1 MKTKGLLLLRTL
13 LVFSAMGFLLGGQA
27 RAFTLFET
35 PDDMDHTILNT
46 ISGAK
51 KSVEVEVYELTDA
64 DIISALIAKSKEGVS
79 VRVILNPKG
88 AGKNAV
94 ATNAPAVAQ
103 LEAAGVPVEYSQTK
117 VAGGTY
123 DPTHFQFDHA
133 KIVVADAGDPAQV
146 ALITTINFSPGYVGV
161 VVNGS
166 VSLNFGVVD
175 TDAGDITYLAKMFDC
190 DWTKTQVSPPDG
202 TDLVISP
209 INARA
214 TLLAEINGAKK
225 TIHLFNQELG
235 DKQIIQALVDALGRK
250 VEVKGLVSFNL
261 TYAANVKPILAAG
274 GQILAL
280 PAAPLYE
287 HAKAA
292 VFDGDLVY
300 VGSVNYTKTSMDK
313 NREVGIELKDPAI
326 ASQLEGYFTKYWPDG
341 VPVTAVATPY

>member
-1 MKTKGLLLLRTL
+1 MKSKGLLLLT
-13 LVFSAMGFLLGGQA
+13 FIAIGIFLGG
-27 RAFTLFET
+27 RACAFSLFET
-35 PDDMDHTILNT
+35 PDDMDHTIVNT

-51 KSVEVEVYELTDA
+51 KSVDVEVYELTDA
-64 DIISALIAKSKEGVS
+64 DIISALIAKSKEGAS

-88 AGKNAV
+88 AGKNSV
-94 ATNAPAVAQ
+94 ATNAPAMEQ
-103 LEAAGVPVEYSQTK
+103 LKAAGVPVQYSQTK

-133 KIVVADAGDPAQV
+133 KIVVADAGEAGQV
-146 ALITTINFSPGYVGV
+146 ALITTINFSPGYLGV

-166 VSLNFGVVD
+166 VSLNFGIVD
-175 TDAGDITYLAKMFDC
+175 TEAGDVAYLAKMFDC
-190 DWTKTQVSPPDG
+190 DWTKTQVAPPDG

-209 INARA
+209 INARSK
-214 TLLAEINGAKK
+214 LLAEIKGARK

-235 DKQIIQALVDALGRK
+235 DKQIIQALVEALGRK

-261 TYAANVKPILAAG
+261 TYAASVKPILEAG
-274 GQILAL
+274 GQVLAL

-292 VFDGDLVY
+292 IIDGELVY

>member
-1 MKTKGLLLLRTL
+1 MKPKGLLLLRTVL
-13 LVFSAMGFLLGGQA
+13 AFLAMCFLLGAQA

-35 PDDMDHTILNT
+35 PDDMDHTILST
-46 ISGAK
+46 ITGAK
-51 KSVEVEVYELTDA
+51 KSVDVEVYELTDA
-64 DIISALIAKSKEGVS
+64 DIISALIAKSKAGVS

-103 LEAAGVPVEYSQTK
+103 LQAAGVPVQYSQTK
-117 VAGGTY
+117 VAGGAY
-123 DPTHFQFDHA
+123 DATHFQFDHA
-133 KIVVADAGDPAQV
+133 KIVVADAGDAAQV
-146 ALITTINFSPGYVGV
+146 ALITTINFSPGYLGV
-161 VVNGS
+161 VVSGS

-175 TDAGDITYLAKMFDC
+175 NEGVDVAYLATMFDC
-190 DWTKTQVSPPDG
+190 DWNKTQVAPPEG

-225 TIHLFNQELG
+225 TIHIFNQELG
-235 DKQIIQALVDALGRK
+235 DKQIVQALVEAVGRK
-250 VEVKGLVSFNL
+250 VEVKALVSYNL
-261 TYAANVKPILAAG
+261 TYAANVKPILQAG
-274 GQILAL
+274 GHVLAL

-292 VFDGDLVY
+292 VIDGDLIY
-300 VGSVNYTKTSMDK
+300 VGSVNYTATSMDK

-341 VPVTAVATPY
+341 ITVTAVATPY